1 MHTKTG
7 MGVRISEQGAMPD
20 WTGARLFLE
29 VVRHGSFRAAAQ
41 TLHMSV
47 SALRHRF
54 GEFEQQIGQTLA
66 TRHVDGIRLTAEGEL
81 ILAAA
86 KRMEVA
92 SFDFLRARGS
102 NEALHGEVK
111 LSVTEGLGTFWLAPR
126 LVEFQR
132 AHPQILVD
140 MRCAMHPADVLRAE
154 TDLAVQIT
162 PPQVDNLKVVKL
174 GRIHAIPFASQE
186 YLDKFGT
193 PATRE
198 ELLRHRICLQIADR
212 ITTVEN
218 FQRLF
223 PGAPEVGSISVKSN
237 VSSAHYWFIARGAGI
252 GMLPTYAPAVGAR
265 VVPLDIAGV
274 YIAHDILLTF
284 HPDASRVSRVRRLID
299 FLKEAFSPH
308 RYPWFRDEFI
318 HPRDLPRRINDMPIS
333 DLFEGFVGMEQPGK
347 CKPAKR

>member
-1 MHTKTG
+1 MRTKTD
-7 MGVRISEQGAMPD
+7 MGVRISEHEAMPD
-20 WTGARLFLE
+20 WTGARIFLE

-41 TLHMSV
+41 KLSMSV
-47 SALRHRF
+47 NALRHRF
-54 GEFEQQIGQTLA
+54 GEFENQVGQTLA

-102 NEALHGEVK
+102 SQALHGEVK

-132 AHPQILVD
+132 AHPKILVD

-162 PPQVDNLKVVKL
+162 PATGGDLKVVKL

-186 YLDKFGT
+186 YLDTFGM
-193 PATRE
+193 PKTRE
-198 ELLRHRICLQIADR
+198 DLLRHRIVLQVADR
-212 ITTVEN
+212 ITTIEN
-218 FQRLF
+218 FQHLF

-265 VVPLDIAGV
+265 VIPLDVEGV

-299 FLKEAFSPH
+299 FLKEAFSPQ

-318 HPRDLPRRINDMPIS
+318 HPRDLPGRIDDAPIS
-333 DLFEGFVGMEQPGK
+333 ELFEGFVGMEQFGK
-347 CKPAKR
+347 KKS